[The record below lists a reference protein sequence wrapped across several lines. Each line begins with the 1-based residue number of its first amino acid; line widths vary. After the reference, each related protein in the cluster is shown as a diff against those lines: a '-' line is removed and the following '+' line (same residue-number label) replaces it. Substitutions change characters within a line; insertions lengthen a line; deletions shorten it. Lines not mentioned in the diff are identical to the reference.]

1 VSERYPAIG
10 SLSAIGDGHSL
21 ALMDGGGGVQWY
33 CPLRFDA
40 DPLIWSLLDAARGGA
55 LRIGPAGPANVTRS
69 YVEGTAVLA
78 YEWQTGTGRLAVR
91 VGMVFPNRGG
101 QDLVWVLDGLDGEVE
116 IEVVLDPR
124 PSFGRHEA
132 DLHPG
137 PSETQ
142 VIAEE
147 NLRLTFAGP
156 VELRQ
161 LAPGM
166 RQTLTFRAGGR
177 MAFCLH
183 TEVGASAGLAVA
195 SQEELAAALDD
206 TVAAWW
212 DWQSVIV
219 YDGPARDAVLRS
231 AITLKLLI
239 YEPSGAVVAAGT
251 TSLPEE
257 IGGVRNWDY
266 RYTWLRDASF
276 TRNALYQLGC
286 RREANRYARW
296 MCDVTAAHGLP
307 LRVLY
312 GMGGETEFPEYER
325 DDLEGYRGSRP
336 VRVGNGAEYQLQ
348 LDSYGELLDC
358 LSICEVLGE
367 EVMRREWP
375 HFRSLVD
382 FVADHWRDPDS
393 GIWEVRDRRSTSSTP
408 RPWPGPPWTG
418 AATWSRHA
426 GLPVTSS
433 ARGPR
438 PTGCATR
445 SSPGAWSTAR
455 FGRAYGN
462 ADLDASLLVLPVVG
476 FIEGDDPLMTATI
489 DAIER
494 DLTPEGAVARGLLYR
509 YRAEVG
515 DGLSGQEGAFA
526 ICGFWLVE
534 ALALA
539 GRHEDAEA
547 VFEGPCR
554 LAGDAGLFA
563 EEIDPLTGEQLG
575 NTPQA
580 FTHIGLINAGLRLA
594 HHTAKGARRAG
605 PVTLRPPASGRRFE
619 ADAP

>member
-1 VSERYPAIG
+1 MSERYPPIG
-10 SLSAIGDGHSL
+10 SLGAIGDGHSL
-21 ALMDGGGGVQWY
+21 ALLDGGGGVQWY

-40 DPLIWSLLDAARGGA
+40 DPLIWPLLNAARGGV

-78 YEWQTGTGRLAVR
+78 YEWQTGTGHLAAR

-116 IEVVLDPR
+116 IEVVFDPR
-124 PSFGRHEA
+124 PSFGRNEA

-137 PSETQ
+137 AAGTQ
-142 VIAEE
+142 VIVEDD
-147 NLRLTFAGP
+147 LRFNFAGP
-156 VELRQ
+156 VQLRQ
-161 LAPGM
+161 FAPGL
-166 RQTLTFRAGGR
+166 RRTLTIGAGER

-183 TEVGASAGLAVA
+183 ADMGASAGLAVA

-206 TVAAWW
+206 TVAAWR
-212 DWQSVIV
+212 DWQGVIV
-219 YDGPARDAVLRS
+219 YGGPARDAVLRS
-231 AITLKLLI
+231 AIILKLLI
-239 YEPSGAVVAAGT
+239 YEPSGAVAAAGT

-276 TRNALYQLGC
+276 TLNALYQLGC

-296 MCDVTAAHGLP
+296 MCEVTAAHGLP

-312 GMGGETEFPEYER
+312 GIGGETEFPEYER
-325 DDLEGYRGSRP
+325 DDLEGYRGSGP
-336 VRVGNGAEYQLQ
+336 VRVGNGVEYQLQ

-358 LSICEVLGE
+358 LSICEVLGD

-393 GIWEVRDRRSTSSTP
+393 GIWEVRDRP
-408 RPWPGPPWTG
+408 RHFVHSKAMAWTALDRG
-418 AATWSRHA
+418 CN
-426 GLPVTSS
+426 LVE
-433 ARGPR
+433 ARGLAGDVER
-438 PTGCATR
+438 WRAEADQLRGELVAC
-445 SSPGAWSTAR
+445 GVVGGR
-455 FGRAYGN
+455 FGRAYGE
-462 ADLDASLLVLPVVG
+462 ADLDASLLMLPVVG

-489 DAIER
+489 DAVER

-509 YRAEVG
+509 YRPEAG
-515 DGLSGQEGAFA
+515 DGLPGREGAFA

-534 ALALA
+534 ALELA

-547 VFEGPCR
+547 VFEGLCG
-554 LAGDAGLFA
+554 LAGDLGLFA
-563 EEIDPLTGEQLG
+563 EEIDPVTGEQLG

-594 HHTAKGARRAG
+594 HHTAKGAGSAG
-605 PVTLRPPASGRRFE
+605 PVARPPSSGRRVE
-619 ADAP
+619 TDAP